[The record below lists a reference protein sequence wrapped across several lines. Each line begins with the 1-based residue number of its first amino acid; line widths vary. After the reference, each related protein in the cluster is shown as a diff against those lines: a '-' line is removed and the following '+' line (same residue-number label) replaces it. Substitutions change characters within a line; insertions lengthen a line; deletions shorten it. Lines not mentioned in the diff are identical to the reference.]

1 MIKGNTAPVVKPNI
15 NTTNSNS
22 IDNNITINTKNTIV
36 SISPQFFVFS
46 NYSTENCGY
55 THQSAMGYCGES
67 SIDDCKNCKWSG
79 CNLIQCGNNVKK
91 EFVRYI

>member
-22 IDNNITINTKNTIV
+22 TNNNITINTTNTIV

-46 NYSTENCGY
+46 NYSTENCGW
-55 THQSAMGYCGES
+55 
-67 SIDDCKNCKWSG
+67 N
-79 CNLIQCGNNVKK
+79 
-91 EFVRYI
+91 